1 MTSAAVYD
9 PDPELKRPAFSD
21 AEYVRRD
28 ATTRDV
34 MRASGVDALVLYG
47 TPGLDSEIQYLS
59 GFRVTREAML
69 IYPLDGSPALYVE
82 YFNHT
87 PHARRV
93 VTRADVRWG
102 GDDLAATVAADLR
115 ERGLAAARLGYA
127 GMLPVQRYLRLRQ
140 ALPEAELVDISGG
153 LRQLRL
159 VKSAEELAFLREG
172 ARLTDRAATA
182 LAEQARPGLTER
194 DLIAII
200 EGAYLSAGGQ
210 TAIHYL
216 ASTPM
221 AEPERC
227 VPAQQP
233 SGRVIRAGDAIIT
246 ELSAQYQGYS
256 GQILRP
262 YAIGAAPTPAYQ
274 RMYDVAVEAFE
285 RIAGVIKA
293 GASTEDALD
302 AAELIHAAG
311 YTICDDLLHGYGGGY
326 LPPILRTRRTSA
338 TLPPP
343 FTFEENMTIVI
354 QPNVITEDERSGVQV
369 GELVRVTR
377 DGVERMHTYPMRF
390 TRCG

>member
-1 MTSAAVYD
+1 MTSVAVND

-21 AEYVRRD
+21 AEYARRD
-28 ATTRDV
+28 AATRAM
-34 MRASGVDALVLYG
+34 MRAAGVDALALYG
-47 TPGLDSEIQYLS
+47 TRGLDSEVQYLS
-59 GFRVTREAML
+59 GFRVTREAMFV
-69 IYPLDGSPALYVE
+69 YPLDGPLTLYIE

-87 PHARRV
+87 PHARRII
-93 VTRADVRWG
+93 TRAGVRWG

-127 GMLPVQRYLRLRQ
+127 GLLPVQRYLRLRQ
-140 ALPEAELVDISGG
+140 ALPQAELVDLSGD
-153 LRQLRL
+153 LRRLRL

-172 ARLTDRAATA
+172 ARLTDRAAAA
-182 LAEQARPGLTER
+182 LAEQARPGLTEH

-210 TAIHYL
+210 TGIHYL

-221 AEPERC
+221 AHPERC

-233 SGRVIRAGDAIIT
+233 SERVIQAGDVIIT

-262 YAIGAAPTPAYQ
+262 YAIGAAPAPAYQ
-274 RMYDVAVEAFE
+274 RMYDIAVEAFE
-285 RIAGVIKA
+285 RIASVIKA

-326 LPPILRTRRTSA
+326 LPPVLRTRRTSA
-338 TLPPP
+338 TPPPP
-343 FTFEENMTIVI
+343 FTFEENMTVVI
-354 QPNVITEDERSGVQV
+354 QPNVITEDEHSGVQV

-390 TRCG
+390 THCG

>member
-1 MTSAAVYD
+1 MTRGAYD
-9 PDPELKRPAFSD
+9 PTPELKRPAFSD
-21 AEYVRRD
+21 AEYARRD
-28 ATTRDV
+28 AATCDV
-34 MRASGVDALVLYG
+34 MRAAGVDALILYG
-47 TPGLDSEIQYLS
+47 TPGLDSEVQYLS
-59 GFRVTREAML
+59 GFRVTREAAL
-69 IYPLDGSPALYVE
+69 IYPLTGAPILYIE

-87 PHARRV
+87 PHARRII
-93 VTRADVRWG
+93 TRADVRWG
-102 GDDLAATVAADLR
+102 GDDLAATVAAGLR
-115 ERGLAAARLGYA
+115 DRGLGAARLGYA
-127 GMLPVQRYLRLRQ
+127 GPLPVQRYLRLRA
-140 ALPEAELVDISGG
+140 ALPQAELVDVSDD
-153 LRQLRL
+153 LRRLRL
-159 VKSAEELAFLREG
+159 VKSAEELAYLREG
-172 ARLTDRAATA
+172 ARLTDRAAVA
-182 LAEQARPGLTER
+182 LAEQARPGLTEH

-210 TAIHYL
+210 TGIHYL

-221 AEPERC
+221 ADPRRC

-233 SGRVIRAGDAIIT
+233 TERTLQVGDALIT

-262 YAIGAAPTPAYQ
+262 YTIGAAPTRAYQ

-285 RIAGVIKA
+285 RVASVIKA
-293 GASTEDALD
+293 GATTEAALD
-302 AAELIHAAG
+302 AAELIHTAG

-338 TLPPP
+338 TPPPP
-343 FTFEENMTIVI
+343 FTFEENMTVVI

-377 DGVERMHTYPMRF
+377 DGVERMHAFPMRF

>member
-9 PDPELKRPAFSD
+9 PDPALKGPAFSN
-21 AEYVRRD
+21 AEYARRD
-28 ATTRDV
+28 AATREV
-34 MRASGVDALVLYG
+34 MRASGVDALILYG
-47 TPGLDSEIQYLS
+47 TPGLDSEVQYLS
-59 GFRVTREAML
+59 GFRVTREAIL
-69 IYPLDGSPALYVE
+69 VYPLDGSPALYIE

-87 PHARRV
+87 PHARRII
-93 VTRADVRWG
+93 TRADVRWG

-127 GMLPVQRYLRLRQ
+127 GMLPVQRYLRLHQ
-140 ALPEAELVDISGG
+140 ALSQAELVDVGG
-153 LRQLRL
+153 DLRRLRL
-159 VKSAEELAFLREG
+159 VKSDEELAFLREG
-172 ARLTDRAATA
+172 ARLTDRAAVA
-182 LAEQARPGLTER
+182 LAEQTRPGLTEH

-210 TAIHYL
+210 TGIHYL
-216 ASTPM
+216 ATTPM
-221 AEPERC
+221 VNPERC

-233 SGRVIRAGDAIIT
+233 SGRVIQVGDALIT
-246 ELSAQYQGYS
+246 EISAQYQGYS

-262 YAIGAAPTPAYQ
+262 YSIGAAPTPAYQ
-274 RMYDVAVEAFE
+274 RMYDVAVETFE
-285 RIAGVIKA
+285 RIASVLKA
-293 GASTEDALD
+293 GASMEDALD

-338 TLPPP
+338 TTPPP
-343 FTFEENMTIVI
+343 FTFAENMTVVI

-369 GELVRVTR
+369 GELVRITR